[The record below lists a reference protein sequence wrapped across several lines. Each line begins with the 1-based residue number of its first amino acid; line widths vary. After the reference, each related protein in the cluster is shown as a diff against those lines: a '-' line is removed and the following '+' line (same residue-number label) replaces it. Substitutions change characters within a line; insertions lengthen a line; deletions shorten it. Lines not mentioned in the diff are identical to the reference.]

1 VASRLTAGVTIFLR
15 PGRAASLSSIASAR
29 SFLQPGVLL
38 LQRLQPAGVRH
49 LHATVLRLPLIE
61 GRFADPGLAAHIGG
75 LRPRLLLPQ
84 YRDDLLLGGPRSF
97 HRPSPFGGRTL
108 PKSGGVLRAQV
119 ISYEVV
125 KYVARSGDRY
135 TPAARGGGKGGGN
148 GRRTVATAC
157 AATPSPRPVN
167 PSLSVVV
174 ALMLTRLGAMP
185 RIAATRSII
194 AAR

>member
-1 VASRLTAGVTIFLR
+1 MASCLTAGVTIFLR
-15 PGRAASLSSIASAR
+15 PGRAASRCRASPRPGAFFSLAFSSSNAFSRRASDT
-29 SFLQPGVLL
+29 STQ
-38 LQRLQPAGVRH
+38 
-49 LHATVLRLPLIE
+49 
-61 GRFADPGLAAHIGG
+61 
-75 LRPRLLLPQ
+75 PQ

-125 KYVARSGDRY
+125 KYVARSGDHY
-135 TPAARGGGKGGGN
+135 TPRAGGGSKGGGN

-157 AATPSPRPVN
+157 AAMPSPRPVN

-174 ALMLTRLGAMP
+174 AFTLTRPGAMP
-185 RIAATRSII
+185 RITATRLII